1 MEFLLGVQGRD
12 FVMVASDCNQGRSI
26 VRMKD
31 GKALNLRSYKIK
43 VWSAFKY

>member
-1 MEFLLGVQGRD
+1 MEFLLGVEGKD

-31 GKALNLRSYKIK
+31 GKL
-43 VWSAFKY
+43 

>member
-1 MEFLLGVQGRD
+1 MEFLLGVVGKD

-31 GKALNLRSYKIK
+31 GKVKPFDNVLFYDI
-43 VWSAFKY
+43 